1 MIIDDATI
9 SGLIQKEIQSAVDK
23 YVASATQ
30 DQQWQQDLQQGIT
43 EYVQQRITAKFQNIS
58 SMPDLI
64 ETVNNSVKC
73 LFDQGHIPGI
83 DRLIDPVQLKL
94 SIDSSVQEL
103 ITNTLDQL
111 LTDASWINKI
121 QQMIEYNVTSK
132 SLEMIRDVDIR
143 SMVATEVQA
152 NFDHWRQKLEH
163 EILGRGL
170 RDMATN
176 CELVITDGS
185 VVAQSGL
192 ACGHMLVEKDL
203 VTQNLVVTGTVN
215 TDCASWDE
223 LADTVADRTR
233 RSLGDQWLQE
243 LCQQTLDLAK
253 TSGIDFHDIRLG
265 DQPLVQGQVLSSR
278 ITETNIKKLGPLED
292 LTVLGAASL
301 ARTLTSKDRRV
312 GINTDSPDMAL
323 TIWDEEVSVSV
334 GKHSRDRAWI
344 GSSRNHALDIGVNR
358 KRAISI
364 EPDGLVVVD
373 RLRVDR
379 WRISFGNAVPN
390 HSGTRG
396 DLVINHDPRPGTP
409 WAWQCLGA
417 FQWQPLS
424 IA

>member
-1 MIIDDATI
+1 MLIDEGHLKKLIDNSIQDLINRTIENLVNDQSWLQKIERSIETNLVIRTGELI
-9 SGLIQKEIQSAVDK
+9 SG
-23 YVASATQ
+23 
-30 DQQWQQDLQQGIT
+30 
-43 EYVQQRITAKFQNIS
+43 
-58 SMPDLI
+58 
-64 ETVNNSVKC
+64 
-73 LFDQGHIPGI
+73 
-83 DRLIDPVQLKL
+83 
-94 SIDSSVQEL
+94 
-103 ITNTLDQL
+103 
-111 LTDASWINKI
+111 
-121 QQMIEYNVTSK
+121 
-132 SLEMIRDVDIR
+132 VDI
-143 SMVATEVQA
+143 SNVVAAEVQA
-152 NFDHWRQKLEH
+152 NFERWRSRLET
-163 EILGRGL
+163 EVLGRGIS
-170 RDMATN
+170 DTAAGP
-176 CELVITDGS
+176 ELVITDGS

-215 TDCASWDE
+215 TDCASWNE

-292 LTVLGAASL
+292 LTVLGPASL
-301 ARTLTSKDRRV
+301 ARTLTAQDRRV

-417 FQWQPLS
+417 FQWQPLN